1 MEKVEME
8 IKLLSPCFC
17 GGADQNEPEIRAPSI
32 RGHLRSW
39 HKRLFGVEDEDMQR
53 IWGSVG
59 GKGGASKIQ
68 LRVEAFDQQKK
79 SCPLLPHKNQGTGT
93 RIGLVGGSFNVLLSS
108 RDDAALAKAEKVLKL
123 WSLMGSLGTRANR
136 AAGSVWPVLNVPGN
150 IESFKRELN
159 QIGFSKG
166 QIRISR
172 EIYNASE
179 LREKA
184 SDTLSIPHLFGSASP
199 RKDSPLKI
207 KMVEFQDGLHLLL
220 FAEQNGIIDSA
231 LQELSKRGKPLGQFS
246 WESIR

>member
-1 MEKVEME
+1 MEKVEMT

-32 RGHLRSW
+32 RGHLRCW
-39 HKRLFGVEDEDMQR
+39 HKRLFGVEDMQHV
-53 IWGSVG
+53 WGSVG
-59 GKGGASKIQ
+59 GNGRASKIQ
-68 LRVEAFDQQKK
+68 LRIEAFDQDKR
-79 SCPLLPHKNQGTGT
+79 SFPLLPHKTQRSGT
-93 RIGLVGGSFNVLLSS
+93 RKGLVDGSFDILLSS

-136 AAGSVWPVLNVPGN
+136 AAGSVWPVLNAPGN

-166 QIRISR
+166 QVRISK
-172 EIYNASE
+172 EIGNASE

-184 SDTLSIPHLFGSASP
+184 SDTLSVSHLFGSASP

-231 LQELSKRGKPLGQFS
+231 LKELQNRSKPMAAMKWDVVR
-246 WESIR
+246 